1 MTRAAEAII
10 DLDALRHNLRT
21 VKTAA
26 HGRCVMAVIKANAYG
41 HGMLDVARALRE
53 SDAFAVACL
62 DEAMLLRDGGVT
74 QPIVLLEGYFSADE
88 LAVLP
93 PHRLIPV
100 LHHTYQ
106 IELLEHARLTSPLS
120 VWIKID
126 SGMHRLGFPPARA
139 REVYQ
144 RVSSCAQVLIAGFMT
159 HLANADV
166 RDDEFTRHQ
175 LTCFNEAV
183 SGLPGERSIAN
194 SAGVLAWPE
203 TQADWVRPG
212 ISLYGVSPFA
222 DRRGV
227 DLGLQ
232 PVMSLQSQLIS
243 VQPRRK
249 GERIGYGGDYLC
261 AEDMTVGVVAVGYG
275 DGYPRQVRS
284 GTPVLV
290 NGRRVPLIARV
301 SMDMLCVDLRTQPNA
316 RCGDPVTLWGAELP
330 VEEIAAAAA
339 TIPYELLCRI
349 TPRVARRNR

>member
-21 VKTAA
+21 VKSAA
-26 HGRCVMAVIKANAYG
+26 NGRRVMAVIKANAYG
-41 HGMLDVARALRE
+41 HGMLDVARALHE

-62 DEAMLLRDGGVT
+62 DEAMLLRDGGAT
-74 QPIVLLEGYFSADE
+74 RPIVLLEGFFSADE

-93 PHRLIPV
+93 QHRLIPV
-100 LHHTYQ
+100 LHHAHQ
-106 IELLEHARLTSPLS
+106 IELLEGARLSGPLS

-126 SGMHRLGFPPARA
+126 SGMHRLGFPPEHV

-144 RVSSCAQVLIAGFMT
+144 RALSCAQVSIAGFMT

-166 RDDEFTRHQ
+166 RDDGFTRRQ
-175 LTCFNEAV
+175 LACFDEAV
-183 SGLPGERSIAN
+183 AGLPGERSIAN

-203 TQADWVRPG
+203 TRADWVRPG

-243 VQPRRK
+243 VQRRRK

-261 AEDMTVGVVAVGYG
+261 TADMTVGVVAVGYG

-316 RCGDPVTLWGAELP
+316 RCGDPVCLWGADLP

-339 TIPYELLCRI
+339 TIPYEVLCRV
-349 TPRVARRNR
+349 TSRVARRTR